1 MESKYHSFLVRLWTS
16 GNGDSAWHISIE
28 SSKTG
33 EKQIFANLEDLYQFF
48 GNLTGVT
55 LMLNKDTK
63 GKHDK

>member
-16 GNGDSAWHISIE
+16 GNHDSTWHISIE
-28 SSKTG
+28 SSQTG
-33 EKQIFANLEDLYQFF
+33 EKQNFANLEDLYQFF

-55 LMLNKDTK
+55 LMFNKDTE

>member
-1 MESKYHSFLVRLWTS
+1 MESKYHSFLIRLWTS
-16 GNGDSAWHISIE
+16 GNGDPDWQISIE

-48 GNLTGVT
+48 GDLTGVT

-63 GKHDK
+63 GKHDE